1 MVAFNS
7 LPHIGCNMINRALRH
22 FLRDDRGN
30 VSAIFALTLLPVVG
44 LIGMGVDYTRASK
57 YKSVLDAVADSAS
70 LAAVTPA
77 MLNQP
82 DAASVAI
89 ATTLFNGQTASINGL
104 GTVALTVTPVDNGLQ
119 RTVTVSYS
127 TSSKNLFGGFI
138 GLSTVP
144 ISGRSTATASVAPN
158 IDFYLML
165 DDSPS
170 MAIPATSAGIA
181 TMIASTASQP
191 SSAQSCAFACH
202 EGDANTSSFPSI
214 DNYQIARNLGV
225 TLRMDL
231 VTQAVSNLMSTAQ
244 STATITN
251 ATYRAAIYTFDTA
264 FNNITNGISSL
275 STAQA
280 KANANI
286 SLYEVAYQNQNND
299 TFTDWTDNITAMNQ
313 AMPNPG
319 TGTNQAGDTPQE
331 VLLIVTDGVED
342 QTVSG
347 NRVQSLMNPS
357 YCTTIKN
364 RGIRIAVL
372 YTQYLPLP
380 SNAWYNQYIAPF
392 QPNIGPNL
400 QSCASPGLYT
410 MVSTD
415 GDISGAMITLFNTAL
430 ATAHLTQ

>member
-1 MVAFNS
+1 
-7 LPHIGCNMINRALRH
+7 
-22 FLRDDRGN
+22 
-30 VSAIFALTLLPVVG
+30 
-44 LIGMGVDYTRASK
+44 
-57 YKSVLDAVADSAS
+57 
-70 LAAVTPA
+70 
-77 MLNQP
+77 
-82 DAASVAI
+82 
-89 ATTLFNGQTASINGL
+89 
-104 GTVALTVTPVDNGLQ
+104 
-119 RTVTVSYS
+119 
-127 TSSKNLFGGFI
+127 
-138 GLSTVP
+138 
-144 ISGRSTATASVAPN
+144 
-158 IDFYLML
+158 ML